1 MKTYFLLPVLCCIS
15 ISIFAQTV
23 NVPDLVFWNY
33 LLNEGFDLNGDG
45 LIQESEAIQ
54 VEVINLNGTELQELT
69 GINGFTNLQELWC
82 EQTDIESA
90 ELISLPK
97 LEIFSARNSW
107 AMTSVDLSG
116 VPNLRYLNI
125 QFTSDLAEVDLS
137 LVPLWDSLDLSGNE
151 ISAIDCTS
159 LTELK
164 IHWLNQ

>member
-1 MKTYFLLPVLCCIS
+1 M
-15 ISIFAQTV
+15 
-23 NVPDLVFWNY
+23 
-33 LLNEGFDLNGDG
+33 
-45 LIQESEAIQ
+45 
-54 VEVINLNGTELQELT
+54 NGTELQELT

-137 LVPLWDSLDLSGNE
+137 LVPL
-151 ISAIDCTS
+151 
-159 LTELK
+159 
-164 IHWLNQ
+164 